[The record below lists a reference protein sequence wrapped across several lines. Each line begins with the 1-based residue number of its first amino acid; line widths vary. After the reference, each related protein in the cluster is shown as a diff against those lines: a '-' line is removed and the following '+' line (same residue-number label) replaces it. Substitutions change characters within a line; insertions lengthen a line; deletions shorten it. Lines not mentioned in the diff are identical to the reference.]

1 MHGGQT
7 QSEQIASS
15 LQKEKTEAENGNLT
29 TITPQISGVL
39 DISGFLSP
47 NFIIYPLG
55 STALFLHQ
63 NYYKLLN
70 QDYGDLYQLGTD
82 KQGKQRNYSVE
93 RFSYEVILNSSGI
106 LVMVFNL
113 SYGKSCQLPPRM
125 RVVRKALSS
134 VNSLEKKIWT
144 QWPVFICHQKTLC
157 YF

>member
-29 TITPQISGVL
+29 MITPQISGIL
-39 DISGFLSP
+39 DISGFLSL

-70 QDYGDLYQLGTD
+70 QDYSDLYQLGTD

-93 RFSYEVILNSSGI
+93 R
-106 LVMVFNL
+106 
-113 SYGKSCQLPPRM
+113 
-125 RVVRKALSS
+125 
-134 VNSLEKKIWT
+134 
-144 QWPVFICHQKTLC
+144 
-157 YF
+157 